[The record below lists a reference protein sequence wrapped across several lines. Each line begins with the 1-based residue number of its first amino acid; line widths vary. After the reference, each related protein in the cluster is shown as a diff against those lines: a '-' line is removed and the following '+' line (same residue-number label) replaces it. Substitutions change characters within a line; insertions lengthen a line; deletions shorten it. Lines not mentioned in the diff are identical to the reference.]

1 MRVVA
6 NMAEAV
12 QSLAE
17 KGFVRFDVPNPNA
30 EELAPLGLA
39 LNLHSLS
46 LEGLPGRVPGDS
58 VGHRTTVGLRRRSRT
73 RQYGTL
79 SLMTAPTTARPG
91 RNQPCHCGS
100 GRKYKQ
106 CCLTKDDALAAAA
119 RAEAAAEAAAP
130 SSEAAT
136 PDPARTPRHQTHQ
149 PWKAMTSRG
158 FVPRTRM
165 PRKVGGG

>member
-1 MRVVA
+1 MDAPQPSRHRRH
-6 NMAEAV
+6 EA
-12 QSLAE
+12 SL
-17 KGFVRFDVPNPNA
+17 KDRW
-30 EELAPLGLA
+30 
-39 LNLHSLS
+39 
-46 LEGLPGRVPGDS
+46 
-58 VGHRTTVGLRRRSRT
+58 
-73 RQYGTL
+73 YGTL

-106 CCLTKDDALAAAA
+106 CYLAKDEALAAAA

-130 SSEAAT
+130 SSEAAAQA
-136 PDPARTPRHQTHQ
+136 PGRTPRHQTHQ
-149 PWKAMTSRG
+149 PWKAITSRG